1 MRKTT
6 VLLVIAGL
14 FGVAVSL
21 ATLGLLSCP
30 RRGHALAHAV
40 AGLGPA
46 PAAAQEAMQFRPV
59 PAESVPDLPSRRAR
73 RAASAPAPAA
83 TPPAPVAPV
92 APEEPESP
100 EPPTTPTARPAVEI
114 GGHSRSGDVVRF
126 GSDIHVSEGQTIDGD
141 VVAMG
146 GDVRVDGRVE
156 GDVVAM
162 GGDVILSST
171 GDVEGE
177 VVTLGGHLRESPG
190 SHVGGQR
197 VTAGGV
203 PRGMFGA
210 PFLGLLGLVG
220 SGLKAAWAIAKMV
233 IMLLIAWGFTQLAPM
248 RTRTAFDAVKR
259 EALMCFGIGLLAWA
273 LIIPSILALVLV
285 VAILCITIIGI
296 PIALAVVL
304 AYVLGMMML
313 VLWGYVVGAA
323 VLGERLSRQL
333 GRSAASLTL
342 MAAWGIV
349 AVTSIRVVGH
359 LFGGL
364 PMGGFPGGMLVLLA
378 TVLGCAL
385 TTIGAGA
392 LLRTQWRRET
402 LDQWWPGR
410 AAAPAGGAPPTPPS
424 APPPAAPPAP
434 GGAPPPAW
442 TDIPPPPMPAGD
454 PPPPVA

>member
-1 MRKTT
+1 M
-6 VLLVIAGL
+6 
-14 FGVAVSL
+14 
-21 ATLGLLSCP
+21 
-30 RRGHALAHAV
+30 
-40 AGLGPA
+40 
-46 PAAAQEAMQFRPV
+46 
-59 PAESVPDLPSRRAR
+59 
-73 RAASAPAPAA
+73 
-83 TPPAPVAPV
+83 
-92 APEEPESP
+92 
-100 EPPTTPTARPAVEI
+100 
-114 GGHSRSGDVVRF
+114 
-126 GSDIHVSEGQTIDGD
+126 
-141 VVAMG
+141 
-146 GDVRVDGRVE
+146 
-156 GDVVAM
+156 
-162 GGDVILSST
+162 
-171 GDVEGE
+171 
-177 VVTLGGHLRESPG
+177 
-190 SHVGGQR
+190 
-197 VTAGGV
+197 
-203 PRGMFGA
+203 
-210 PFLGLLGLVG
+210 
-220 SGLKAAWAIAKMV
+220 
-233 IMLLIAWGFTQLAPM
+233 
-248 RTRTAFDAVKR
+248 
-259 EALMCFGIGLLAWA
+259 
-273 LIIPSILALVLV
+273 

-304 AYVLGMMML
+304 AYVLGMMLL